1 MERLTYR
8 FSLDTHKN
16 GSQRTLQGFETG
28 DTMARRFVIS
38 LTENEDTYDLPLENI
53 VAIMYVKKPDGT
65 LSYNDCTIDGNEI
78 TYDCAATDFEQ
89 QGTVSCQLKVIAGTV
104 ESPSAVLVSPRFDV
118 EVWESLVEDS
128 AAEATATFTSLE
140 AALAKAQAVYN
151 SRITS
156 FSFDDSFI
164 LTVVYGYDEEEQTQ
178 VTYETDIFLDA
189 INNMEAEVA
198 DHYPTIEVGTVTT
211 GSPSSVVNSGTVNHA
226 VFDFVLEKG
235 DKGDD
240 GADGQDGADGY
251 SPSASVTKVD
261 DTATITITDIN
272 GTTTASISDGADG
285 QNGIDG
291 QDGADGFS
299 PSASVTKVGD
309 TATITITDKDGTTT
323 ASISDG
329 TGGDTVTWNQLQST
343 GTKIAT
349 ITINS
354 TDTDIYAPTSGG
366 GGGASSLSQLDDVT
380 ISSAS
385 NGQTLTYDS
394 SASKWKNASLSIPA
408 DIDDLSD
415 VTISSAT
422 DGQVLTYDNANSIW
436 KNASLPS
443 GVSDLDDLSDVTIS
457 SASNGQVLT
466 YDNVNSKWKNQ
477 NIPSQAW
484 GDITS
489 KPFTSIGTNL
499 SVTNGVLSAT
509 DTTYSSESESQ
520 GGTAVS
526 LCTTGEKYTWNHKAD
541 ASSVGTWAT
550 SVSGAVGATSIT
562 FSDASILTTSILD
575 LYSENT
581 SGTPIQYTSATVTT
595 GSVTF
600 AIPAL
605 TEATTFKLWIRNI

>member
-1 MERLTYR
+1 MEQLTYR

-16 GSQRTLQGFETG
+16 GVQRTLQGFETG
-28 DTMARRFVIS
+28 DNIS
-38 LTENEDTYDLPLENI
+38 RKLIVSLVEGDNDFDLPLDNV
-53 VAIMYVKKPDGT
+53 VAVMYVKRP
-65 LSYNDCTIDGNEI
+65 SQSSPSVNACTIDGNTIVYEV
-78 TYDCAATDFEQ
+78 AAADLQEAGIVDMQ
-89 QGTVSCQLKVIAGTV
+89 IKLIEGTV
-104 ESPSAVLVSPRFDV
+104 ESPIRILISPRFSV
-118 EVWESLVEDS
+118 EVWESLASDSVAEDTQTY
-128 AAEATATFTSLE
+128 TALE
-140 AALAKAQAVYN
+140 AALIKAQAVYDG
-151 SRITS
+151 RITS

-164 LTVVYGYDEEEQTQ
+164 LTVVYGYDDQTQTQ

-235 DKGDD
+235 EKGDD

-261 DTATITITDIN
+261 DTATITITDSN

-299 PSASVTKVGD
+299 PSASVTKIGD

-329 TGGDTVTWNQLQST
+329 TGGDTVTWNQITQS

-349 ITINS
+349 LGINGVS
-354 TDTDIYAPTSGG
+354 TDVYAPTSGG
-366 GGGASSLSQLDDVT
+366 GGGASSLSGLDDVSL
-380 ISSAS
+380 SSLSDGQALMYDAS
-385 NGQTLTYDS
+385 AT
-394 SASKWKNASLSIPA
+394 KWKNASLTIPS
-408 DIDDLSD
+408 DLDDLSD
-415 VTISSAT
+415 VTVSSAT
-422 DGQVLTYDNANSIW
+422 SGQVLTYNGSGWANAFV
-436 KNASLPS
+436 PV
-443 GVSDLDDLSDVTIS
+443 GVDDLNDLSDVTIS

-499 SVTNGVLSAT
+499 SVTGGVLSAT

-562 FSDASILTTSILD
+562 ISDASILTTSILD